1 MRSSLPTP
9 DWQRCRCCR
18 ISSFANTKKR
28 SEQQRKNM
36 KKKNRERN
44 GSHIS
49 GNSFNFEKPIFD
61 LMIENALS
69 SSFVGIV
76 SHCMLGRRH
85 RAQTHTLTYTPQ
97 KGRAQ
102 FTSGRVNIFS
112 RVNQLFDETLY
123 QCFLFFNICSH
134 LTVFRFANVIRHSA
148 QGDTV
153 WEKKAAFWA
162 RAQEICNK
170 FNLNMFCC
178 AFDAAVGCRL
188 CRRIVSNSNHKCTR
202 HSYPSFSIHW
212 LTNTKQHICS
222 IFGY

>member
-9 DWQRCRCCR
+9 GWHRCCR
-18 ISSFANTKKR
+18 VSLLAITKKNVPNSIEMKR
-28 SEQQRKNM
+28 

-44 GSHIS
+44 DSHIS

-61 LMIENALS
+61 LMIENALPP
-69 SSFVGIV
+69 SFVGIV

-85 RAQTHTLTYTPQ
+85 SAQIHRLTYTPQ

-134 LTVFRFANVIRHSA
+134 LTVFRFANAVRHSA
-148 QGDTV
+148 
-153 WEKKAAFWA
+153 
-162 RAQEICNK
+162 
-170 FNLNMFCC
+170 
-178 AFDAAVGCRL
+178 
-188 CRRIVSNSNHKCTR
+188 
-202 HSYPSFSIHW
+202 
-212 LTNTKQHICS
+212 
-222 IFGY
+222 